1 MKNLKKIIRKI
12 KNWLRIT
19 KIMIL
24 YRILGAERTYKL
36 VMGSAPAAKGNAK
49 FINFVDLDDDT
60 CELQL
65 YGEVCQKRGKDWW
78 TGELDNGNFICED
91 EVLEEIK
98 KCEGKKNLIM
108 RINSPGGDFYTGI
121 AIYNRIKQLNCNKTA
136 YIDGIAASAASII
149 AMAADKLVIPAG
161 ASMMIHEVKSFMY
174 GYLDELAIDR
184 AQRMLNTCNDQAAE
198 IYSAKTGKS
207 TKEVRK
213 AMQKETWLTGRKAV
227 EEGWADEVLEGDDN
241 AVACLMS
248 SDKKTLMVNGLAFDV
263 SGFGNMPKFPVMSVA
278 HGNFDYRNIMPVNS
292 AMPKNPKMEE
302 GKMEIKNCED
312 LRKTYPDLVNQA
324 IEEAKA
330 EAVKNAVIAERKRIQ
345 EITEIQNQLADSELV
360 KNAMFGD
367 SGMTAQELA
376 YQDVKNRNAAGND
389 FLKQREDAAKTTNG
403 INSTPNG
410 GQEIPETENNENLTP
425 EQRMMKAAE
434 IGAKDFN

>member
-1 MKNLKKIIRKI
+1 
-12 KNWLRIT
+12 
-19 KIMIL
+19 
-24 YRILGAERTYKL
+24 
-36 VMGSAPAAKGNAK
+36 
-49 FINFVDLDDDT
+49 
-60 CELQL
+60 
-65 YGEVCQKRGKDWW
+65 
-78 TGELDNGNFICED
+78 
-91 EVLEEIK
+91 
-98 KCEGKKNLIM
+98 
-108 RINSPGGDFYTGI
+108 
-121 AIYNRIKQLNCNKTA
+121 
-136 YIDGIAASAASII
+136 
-149 AMAADKLVIPAG
+149 MAADKLVIPAG

-248 SDKKTLMVNGLAFDV
+248 ADKKTLMVNGLAFDV
-263 SGFGNMPKFPVMSVA
+263 SSFANMPKFPVMGAA
-278 HGNFDYRNIMPVNS
+278 HGNFDYKNILPVNS
-292 AMPKNPKMEE
+292 AVPKNPKTEDT
-302 GKMEIKNCED
+302 KMDIKNCED
-312 LRKTYPDLVNQA
+312 LRKAYPDLVNQA

-330 EAVKNAVIAERKRIQ
+330 EAVKNAMIAERKRIQ
-345 EITEIQNQLADSELV
+345 EITEIQNQIADSELV

-376 YQDVKNRNAAGND
+376 YQDMKNRNAAGND